1 MFVDL
6 ASTVVHFTVW
16 GQREVAGLSGNHGPL
31 RKMRTWCFGGHRTC
45 RKEGDIIRRFF
56 LMGCAVLV
64 VAATGF
70 AVTFQPP
77 TGPADP
83 NQDYDI
89 KGENR
94 VVIGEAGALTDGFAG
109 IIGARFLD
117 VDGNIRRLGDENGPG
132 PAALVFVDDRCPVA
146 ARYLGEMNDFAAA
159 AEAAG
164 IDFYAVV
171 SSPERTWAD
180 ARKLRDDFGLSA
192 PVLLDPSGDLAARL
206 APVTLAEAFV
216 VNEHDRMIYRGRID
230 DRFAGIGQ
238 LRRVIRSHDLL
249 EAFAVAHD
257 PQVEGRVTLPVG
269 CYFKPWDLVDRR
281 KVTYVRDVA
290 PILAAN
296 CVECHQVGGVAPMEL
311 QTYEQASFWSAML
324 SLVTAEGQMP
334 PWRPAPR
341 YGRFRDERYLS
352 KTQIDLLKAWI
363 ENEDA
368 EGAPEDRA
376 PEVRLP
382 DPGWRHGQPD
392 LVLQMTEPFDVPAR
406 GDDVYRYFVI
416 PSGLTRDRIVTAIDF
431 RPGDASVVHHAN
443 FFADYS
449 GKARAEDAKDEPP
462 GFSVFGTGSFMSYDG
477 TDEDSFG
484 IGGWA
489 PGAEPYTLPEGIG
502 LWLPKGGDIVIEI
515 HYKLNGRST
524 TDQSQIGF
532 YFTDRPPPEYVDGLL
547 IGTQDLSIPA
557 GEKSYTRHVSM
568 HVPVGFRLLDVM
580 PHMHYVGSKARVV
593 VTFPDGRQQSIVG
606 VEDWDLRWQN
616 IYLLRTPLHIPAGS
630 KLDAW
635 FVWDNSADN
644 FDNPFDPPRH
654 LTWGWKSEDEMA
666 EVWLGVVLDDPTRR
680 KELIEAT
687 WATWS
692 YADSQPLP

>member
-70 AVTFQPP
+70 AVIFQPP

-83 NQDYDI
+83 NQDDDI

-192 PVLLDPSGDLAARL
+192 PVLLDPSGDLATRL

>member
-1 MFVDL
+1 
-6 ASTVVHFTVW
+6 
-16 GQREVAGLSGNHGPL
+16 
-31 RKMRTWCFGGHRTC
+31 
-45 RKEGDIIRRFF
+45 
-56 LMGCAVLV
+56 MGCAVLV

-70 AVTFQPP
+70 AVIFQPP

-83 NQDYDI
+83 NQDDDI

-192 PVLLDPSGDLAARL
+192 PVLLDPSGDLATRL

>member
-1 MFVDL
+1 
-6 ASTVVHFTVW
+6 
-16 GQREVAGLSGNHGPL
+16 
-31 RKMRTWCFGGHRTC
+31 MRRY
-45 RKEGDIIRRFF
+45 F
-56 LMGCAVLV
+56 LMGFAGLV
-64 VAATGF
+64 VAATVF
-70 AVTFQPP
+70 VATIQPA
-77 TGPADP
+77 TGPADA
-83 NQDYDI
+83 NQDDGI
-89 KGENR
+89 KEGNG
-94 VVIGEAGALTDGFAG
+94 VVIGEAGALTDGFAR

-206 APVTLAEAFV
+206 APVTLAEVFV

-230 DRFAGIGQ
+230 DRFEGIGQ

-281 KVTYVRDVA
+281 KVTYIRDVA

-368 EGAPEDRA
+368 EGAPEDRT

-416 PSGLTRDRIVTAIDF
+416 PSGLTRDRTVTAIDF

-635 FVWDNSADN
+635 FLWDNSADN
-644 FDNPFDPPRH
+644 IDNPFDPPRH

-687 WATWS
+687 WSTWS

>member
-16 GQREVAGLSGNHGPL
+16 GQREVVGLSGNHGPL

-45 RKEGDIIRRFF
+45 RTEGDIIRRFF

-70 AVTFQPP
+70 AVIFQPP

-83 NQDYDI
+83 NQDDDI

-192 PVLLDPSGDLAARL
+192 PVLLDPSGDLATRL

-324 SLVTAEGQMP
+324 SLATAEGQMP